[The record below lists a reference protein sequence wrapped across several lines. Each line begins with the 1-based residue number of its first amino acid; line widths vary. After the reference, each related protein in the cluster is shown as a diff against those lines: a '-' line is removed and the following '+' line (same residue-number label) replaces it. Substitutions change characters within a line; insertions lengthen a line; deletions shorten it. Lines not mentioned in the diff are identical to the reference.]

1 MIDRTKLEALLC
13 NDPKMVQKF
22 LDIFKSEI
30 PDQLNLLEKSVM
42 DRNWEIVS
50 ITAHGIKNQ
59 CRYLG
64 LDEIAELAYK
74 IEQLSEQNNQ
84 LGLTPGLVEKLND
97 QLIGVIRIE
106 LS

>member
-1 MIDRTKLEALLC
+1 MIDRTKLEALLS
-13 NDPKMVQKF
+13 NDPNMVQRF
-22 LDIFKSEI
+22 LDIFKSET
-30 PDQLNLLEKSVM
+30 PSQLKLLKNSVT
-42 DRNWEIVS
+42 DKNWELVS

-59 CRYLG
+59 CKYLG
-64 LDEIAELAYK
+64 LEEIAELAYK

-84 LGLTPGLVEKLND
+84 LGLAAGLVEKLND